1 MILRRKESRIVNVS
15 INNFVLVTQAQRRRY
30 RMDSDREGRELT
42 NHSGKVTCCTTLFD
56 DQFDDSIV
64 RSRSGH
70 TSDAVNVYKRQT
82 IGMKKKVSDCLQAL
96 KPRNMVPSCTD
107 TKANLSSCLQK
118 LSKLRTM
125 Q

>member
-1 MILRRKESRIVNVS
+1 MNVS

-56 DQFDDSIV
+56 DQFDDSIG

-70 TSDAVNVYKRQT
+70 TSDAVNVYKTENNAIEITTEGNTFQKYFGMAKACESKSVT
-82 IGMKKKVSDCLQAL
+82 IDL
-96 KPRNMVPSCTD
+96 KSE
-107 TKANLSSCLQK
+107 
-118 LSKLRTM
+118 TM
-125 Q
+125 TINVD

>member
-15 INNFVLVTQAQRRRY
+15 KNNFVLVAQAQRRRY
-30 RMDSDREGRELT
+30 RMDSDREGRKST
-42 NHSGKVTCCTTLFD
+42 NHSGKMTCCTTLFD
-56 DQFDDSIV
+56 DQFDDSIF

-70 TSDAVNVYKRQT
+70 TSDTVNVYKRQT
-82 IGMKKKVSDCLQAL
+82 IGMKKVSDCLQAL
-96 KPRNMVPSCTD
+96 KPRKMVPSCTD

>member
-1 MILRRKESRIVNVS
+1 MILRRKERRIVNVS

-42 NHSGKVTCCTTLFD
+42 NHSGKVTCYTTLFD

-82 IGMKKKVSDCLQAL
+82 IGIK
-96 KPRNMVPSCTD
+96 
-107 TKANLSSCLQK
+107 
-118 LSKLRTM
+118 
-125 Q
+125 